1 MISAV
6 RVSRWFGLL
15 LLTLAAAAPAQDMQ
29 DLDAIRRAGEAFV
42 QAQTRNLPGRVETTV
57 AAPDPRTRLRR
68 CQNLEVFLA
77 PGVKLWGNTNIG
89 VRCLQPEPWTVH
101 LPTTVKVFADVVV
114 LSRPVA
120 RNHPLDAADVRLQ
133 NLDLTQQP
141 AGIVTDPASVL
152 GRLTSVALPA
162 GHVLKLDQLHAP
174 AAITYGQTVRIVFR
188 GEGFRV
194 SSEGRA
200 LGNAATGEQ
209 VQVRAASG
217 KVLRGTVQAPGVVE
231 VR

>member
-29 DLDAIRRAGEAFV
+29 DLDAIRRAGETFV
-42 QAQTRNLPGRVETTV
+42 QAQTR
-57 AAPDPRTRLRR
+57 
-68 CQNLEVFLA
+68 
-77 PGVKLWGNTNIG
+77 NTNIG

-162 GHVLKLDQLHAP
+162 GHVLKLDQLRAP

-217 KVLRGTVQAPGVVE
+217 KVLRATVQGPGVVE